1 MDEQEIVEVLA
12 FWVSENAGCGP
23 YKATL
28 NDPQTAFDDL
38 MKRLGKINHTIC
50 HEGDIDGG

>member
-1 MDEQEIVEVLA
+1 VDEQEIVEVLA